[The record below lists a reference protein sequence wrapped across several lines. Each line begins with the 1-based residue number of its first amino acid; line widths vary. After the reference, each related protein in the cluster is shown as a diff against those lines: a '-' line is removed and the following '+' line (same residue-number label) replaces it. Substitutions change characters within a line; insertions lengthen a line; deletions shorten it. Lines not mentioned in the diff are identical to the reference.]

1 MPRAFDETDQL
12 CINTVRTLSLD
23 AVEKAKSGHPGLPLG
38 CAPLAHVLWS
48 RHLRFNPADSQWPG
62 RDRFVLSAGHGCML
76 LYSLLYL
83 TGYDLP
89 LSELEQFRQWG
100 SRTPGHPE
108 YRHTDGVE
116 TTTGPLGQG
125 AATSVGM
132 AIAGKHLAARY
143 GAAAGFRV
151 FVIVSD
157 GDLMEGVSGEASS
170 LAGHLGLDN
179 LVFLYDDNHVSID
192 GDTEIAFT
200 EDRVE
205 RYDAFGWATSSVSDG
220 NDLAEL
226 DAAITAAVAVEGRP
240 AFVSVKTIIGYGSRD
255 AGTHRAHSDARGA
268 EQQAETKRT
277 LGFPDDKFFYVP
289 EAAAERYREIA
300 ARGAGLQTEWETAVD
315 ALPNAAELRRV
326 YADEIP
332 ALELAEFLP
341 DDGPIAT
348 RAASGKVLAELAGQ
362 VPQLI
367 GGSADLTPSNNTHP
381 PDWSDFQPATPEGRY
396 LRFGVREHGM
406 TAALNGLALS
416 HMRPYGGTFFNFMD
430 YAKPAVRLA
439 GLMEIPSVFVYTHDS
454 IGLGEDGPTH
464 QPIEQLATLRATP
477 HITVFRPADANET
490 AVGWRVALE
499 RTTPTALVLTRQG
512 LPILDAGA
520 LPLAD
525 AAKGGYVLEGDDD
538 PEVIL
543 IATGSEVHLIQEA
556 RALLSQQDIR
566 SRVVSLPS
574 WELFDEQTQEYRDS
588 VIPPEITAR
597 VTVEAASTVGWERFA
612 GLDGVV
618 IGLDRFGA
626 SAPGATVMAQLGFTA
641 ERVAGAAKQ
650 LVDDHREAAV

>member
-1 MPRAFDETDQL
+1 MSRAFDETDQL

-48 RHLRFNPADSQWPG
+48 CHLRFNPADSQWPG

-76 LYSLLYL
+76 LYSLLHL

-200 EDRVE
+200 EDRVK
-205 RYDAFGWATSSVSDG
+205 RYEAFGWETSSVSDG
-220 NDLAEL
+220 NDLDEL
-226 DAAITAAVAVEGRP
+226 DAAITAAIAVEGRP

-289 EAAAERYREIA
+289 DAAAERYREIA
-300 ARGAGLQTEWETAVD
+300 ARGAGLQTEWEAAVD
-315 ALPNAAELRRV
+315 TLPDAAELRRV
-326 YADEIP
+326 YAGEIP
-332 ALELAEFLP
+332 ALELADFLP
-341 DDGPIAT
+341 DEGPIAT
-348 RAASGKVLAELAGQ
+348 RAASGKVLAQLAGQ

-512 LPILDAGA
+512 LPILDAAA

-543 IATGSEVHLIQEA
+543 IGTGSEVHLIQEA
-556 RALLSQQDIR
+556 RALLSQQGIS

-626 SAPGATVMAQLGFTA
+626 SAPGGDGH
-641 ERVAGAAKQ
+641 ERAWV
-650 LVDDHREAAV
+650 HR